1 MRSTDHRREPSPFRH
16 RSMWQHDW
24 HTSPQEDRPE
34 LRNFSRL
41 SKLGGPS
48 QVASLHPD
56 KMPHGHV
63 RRVWTVAEPE
73 LQLLV
78 QIEQAGARNLLEIA
92 FGQGEIA
99 AFLILYCRR
108 NKIPLPRNA
117 DKFLEIDNGSLSLVI
132 TK

>member
-1 MRSTDHRREPSPFRH
+1 MITERR
-16 RSMWQHDW
+16 QVI
-24 HTSPQEDRPE
+24 
-34 LRNFSRL
+34 FSNDAVKEAVRL
-41 SKLGGPS
+41 F
-48 QVASLHPD
+48 ASLHPD
-56 KMPHGHV
+56 KMPHGQV

-92 FGQGEIA
+92 FTQGEIA

-108 NKIPLPRNA
+108 NKIPLPPNA

-132 TK
+132 TKQILTENLSQK